1 MSWILSEEVG
11 LEVSCTATRV
21 DLGGESAFT
30 GAY

>member
-1 MSWILSEEVG
+1 VSSILLEEVG
-11 LEVSCTATRV
+11 LEIFCMATRV